1 MVFQPV
7 FAPRKLVFTNHAE
20 SSGPLP
26 GTAAPAGQTRRST
39 APPCM
44 PEQTPPIDG
53 IARACRGG
61 PRRSPVPPCLP
72 GRTPPIASTAV
83 PAGAHP
89 GDGRASSATSNSVR
103 SRAKGAGKGA
113 GAGEGACGC
122 GCGWLRGRVPG
133 QGPGVALRR
142 PPPVHPGP
150 AHTANPIRIQIID

>member
-26 GTAAPAGQTRRST
+26 GTAAPAGQTRRSP
-39 APPCM
+39 APPCL
-44 PEQTPPIDG
+44 
-53 IARACRGG
+53 A
-61 PRRSPVPPCLP
+61 

-83 PAGAHP
+83 PVGAHP